1 MLFDYLIVSSLE
13 KQRIEQD
20 KLCLYLG
27 EWCFNFS
34 EIPNNKK
41 SIVLNYHWND
51 RQKLY
56 DDFSY
61 LDNLYESVL
70 PKVAHALNNYHQKDY
85 PIEYWRVV
93 IGPWLIYFIQIIFDR
108 WFMLDLAIKK
118 YRPKHCIL
126 LESEPNKFVP
136 SDFNDFNDF
145 MQNDQWNEEI
155 IRQIIF
161 FYRDDIKIINSKKDP
176 KIIKRYSHG
185 EKSLKRTF
193 FEKLA
198 NFIFSVISVFNSNDK
213 YFFYKP
219 YLKKNYLILSLLLKQ
234 IPKFWIKREIDVSDI
249 KLSRKKFRIDINATN
264 KFESILEKIIS
275 NNIPIAYLEGFNS
288 IFDSLKDVRWPKN
301 PNKIITSASIWNDD
315 FFKIW
320 AACKRLEGAK
330 LIIYQ
335 HGGLYGTTK
344 FNSVEDHE
352 IKIAD
357 EFLSWGWIDKRNNN
371 VRPVGNYLF
380 RDKIK
385 HSNKGFGLLVQQS
398 YPRMSYV
405 LYSVVISSQWLNYH
419 KDQIKFFDSLPKKIQ
434 SDFVVRLYPHDQGWQ
449 QQERWKH
456 FHPDVRID
464 NAQEKIS
471 EKIKNCRIY
480 ISTYN
485 ATTFLESM
493 SFNVPTLIFW
503 DPYFWELSYDA
514 EVNFKKLEDVG
525 IFHKSPQA
533 AAKMVEKVWGDV
545 DSWWYSE
552 KVQEA
557 KDNFLEIYANKSTP
571 LSYLAKIVSS

>member
-249 KLSRKKFRIDINATN
+249 KLSRKN
-264 KFESILEKIIS
+264 LE
-275 NNIPIAYLEGFNS
+275 
-288 IFDSLKDVRWPKN
+288 
-301 PNKIITSASIWNDD
+301 
-315 FFKIW
+315 
-320 AACKRLEGAK
+320 
-330 LIIYQ
+330 LI
-335 HGGLYGTTK
+335 
-344 FNSVEDHE
+344 
-352 IKIAD
+352 
-357 EFLSWGWIDKRNNN
+357 
-371 VRPVGNYLF
+371 
-380 RDKIK
+380 
-385 HSNKGFGLLVQQS
+385 
-398 YPRMSYV
+398 
-405 LYSVVISSQWLNYH
+405 
-419 KDQIKFFDSLPKKIQ
+419 
-434 SDFVVRLYPHDQGWQ
+434 
-449 QQERWKH
+449 
-456 FHPDVRID
+456 
-464 NAQEKIS
+464 
-471 EKIKNCRIY
+471 
-480 ISTYN
+480 
-485 ATTFLESM
+485 
-493 SFNVPTLIFW
+493 
-503 DPYFWELSYDA
+503 
-514 EVNFKKLEDVG
+514 
-525 IFHKSPQA
+525 
-533 AAKMVEKVWGDV
+533 
-545 DSWWYSE
+545 
-552 KVQEA
+552 
-557 KDNFLEIYANKSTP
+557 
-571 LSYLAKIVSS
+571 